1 MIDLIAHWP
10 RYALALSAHYSGLD
24 LVYRRV
30 TGAGLVV
37 LMLHRLRD
45 DYDPYP
51 LSMSRQGLRELVG
64 WLRRRHALVGL
75 DEGLQHLADG
85 DGARINYAITFD
97 DGYQDNLGL
106 IDAELGAVPAV
117 VYVATDQI
125 GGDPIWVYRLT
136 QAVERRTRDH
146 LDLGSLGLG
155 HFDLSDPAERQR
167 LYLLLPPRLKQFK
180 PEELHACIDSVFAQT
195 QPVAVPDEQREM
207 LDWEEVRKLD
217 AHGIRIGAHT
227 RNHVLLSRVD
237 EPTARDEI
245 VESRERIARELG
257 MPPRHFAYPN
267 GGRGDFGDR
276 DIQLARDAGFKTAA
290 TSIEGVNRLD
300 TDPFQLL
307 RYNVHEARFRSP
319 SGNLSA
325 ALFFSETSG
334 LLGWLRA
341 WRSR

>member
-1 MIDLIAHWP
+1 MIDRLARWP

-24 LVYRRV
+24 LLYRRI

-37 LMLHRLRD
+37 LMLHRLREEH
-45 DYDPYP
+45 DPYP
-51 LSMSRQGLRELVG
+51 LSMSRRSLRELVT

-75 DEGLQHLADG
+75 DEGLQQLG
-85 DGARINYAITFD
+85 DSETARVNYAITFD
-97 DGYQDNLGL
+97 DGYHDNLHL
-106 IDAELGAVPAV
+106 IDEDLGAVPAV

-146 LDLGSLGLG
+146 LDLGILGLG
-155 HFDLSDPAERQR
+155 HFNLAESAERDR
-167 LYLLLPPRLKQFK
+167 LYALLPPRLKQFK
-180 PEELHACIDSVFAQT
+180 PDELHACIDSVFAQT
-195 QPVAVPDEQREM
+195 RPVAVPDEEREM
-207 LDWEEVRKLD
+207 LDWEEVRRLD

-237 EPTARDEI
+237 AATARDEI
-245 VESRERIARELG
+245 VESRAHIARELG
-257 MPPRHFAYPN
+257 AAPRHFAYPN
-267 GGRGDFGDR
+267 GGRGDFGAR
-276 DIQLARDAGFKTAA
+276 DVELARVAGFRTAA
-290 TSIEGVNRLD
+290 TSIEGVNRPN
-300 TDPFQLL
+300 TDPFLLL
-307 RYNVHEARFRSP
+307 RYNVHEDRFRSP
-319 SGNLSA
+319 SGALSA

>member
-1 MIDLIAHWP
+1 MIDFIAHWP

-24 LVYRRV
+24 LLYRRFS
-30 TGAGLVV
+30 GAGLVV

-45 DYDPYP
+45 EVDPYP
-51 LSMSRQGLRELVG
+51 LSMSRQSLRQLVG
-64 WLRRRHALVGL
+64 WLRNRQALVGL
-75 DEGLQHLADG
+75 DEGLQQLEETDAAG
-85 DGARINYAITFD
+85 VNYAITFD
-97 DGYQDNLGL
+97 DGYHDNLGL
-106 IDAELGAVPAV
+106 IDPELGAVPAV

-136 QAVERRTRDH
+136 HAVERRTRDH

-155 HFDLSDPAERQR
+155 HFDLADPGERNR
-167 LYLLLPPRLKQFK
+167 LYALLPPRLKQFK
-180 PEELHACIDSVFAQT
+180 PDELNACIDSLFAQT
-195 QPVAVPDEQREM
+195 QPSAVPDEQREM

-237 EPTARDEI
+237 ETTARDEI
-245 VESRERIARELG
+245 VESRERISRELG
-257 MPPRHFAYPN
+257 VPPRHFAYPN
-267 GGRGDFGDR
+267 GGVGDFGDR
-276 DIQLARDAGFKTAA
+276 DVQLARDAGFKTAA

-307 RYNVHEARFRSP
+307 RYNVHEDRFRSP
-319 SGNLSA
+319 SGGLSE

-341 WRSR
+341 WRAR